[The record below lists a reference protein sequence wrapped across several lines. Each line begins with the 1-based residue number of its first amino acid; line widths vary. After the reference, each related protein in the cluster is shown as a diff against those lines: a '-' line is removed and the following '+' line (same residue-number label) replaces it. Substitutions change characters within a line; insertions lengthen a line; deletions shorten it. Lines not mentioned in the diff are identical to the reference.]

1 MIRVIWIRRLLDR
14 LDDILM
20 NRLAE
25 AWRGKTLWLFFL
37 DLFILNFFLSF
48 LLGLAIR
55 IGLARLG
62 WGIVTVSAC
71 LETLLAAR
79 SFLGALVEL

>member
-1 MIRVIWIRRLLDR
+1 MIRMVWIRRLLDR

-25 AWRGKTLWLFFL
+25 AWRGKTFRLFFL

-55 IGLARLG
+55 IRLARLG
-62 WGIVTVSAC
+62 WGVVTVSAGM
-71 LETLLAAR
+71 ETLLAAR
-79 SFLGALVEL
+79 PFLGALVEL